1 MAKVREVLA
10 KGKRESRIKSWFET
24 WFNSSPLMTTLIT
37 LLVAIF
43 ILLLALIFGPCIINK
58 LRVRVLQ
65 LQPGLQALD
74 I

>member
-1 MAKVREVLA
+1 
-10 KGKRESRIKSWFET
+10 
-24 WFNSSPLMTTLIT
+24 LMTTLIT